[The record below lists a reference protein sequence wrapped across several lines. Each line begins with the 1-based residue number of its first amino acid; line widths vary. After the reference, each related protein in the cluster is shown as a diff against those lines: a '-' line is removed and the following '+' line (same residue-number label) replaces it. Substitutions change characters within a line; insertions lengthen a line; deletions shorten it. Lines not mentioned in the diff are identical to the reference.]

1 MSFLSGIK
9 NFIKTEILGVQE
21 TDTKNQVA
29 AKKDTTPV
37 IECETEAPVDKLEK
51 KNTKNSVQSVKTQ
64 KGMSRKA
71 MEATIENTPSEH
83 IDIKKMLRKGL
94 IERVTGMTK
103 DDFDKLTPQQK
114 NRVVMAIKTSV
125 EKFDELQEQGKI
137 SKKADLE
144 EIVTSFA
151 QILAEALNNGEV
163 KNAKEFEKAM
173 GDVFDN
179 FGKDFE
185 KKSRKEQRRIIKEH
199 RLAEDKKMRA
209 EIAKIDKNLSK
220 EERAAEE
227 AKIRNK
233 YGHIR
238 KGRFVDITAQCDS
251 KTAVNSLVILDS
263 KDLQYGAKTVLATRC
278 NAEERTATADY
289 AEYSVTKNIIADYK
303 EIGDDVNG
311 DVLEGYTQ
319 TFMEQKSANAVKA
332 YQTDYVKDRDNYETA
347 LAKQKRGEALTADE
361 QALLDTMK
369 PDYYTAT
376 AKGIGSGA
384 LNNVNMTNDEKA
396 EFISDW
402 QADAKKYSDYK
413 EVTQGVN
420 KQLETNPELKEIK
433 EKVVEYNQK
442 RENNVVKE
450 NANKPVETKTP
461 EHKTVA
467 FQNSFAE
474 SRKYVSGI
482 EKTHNVLKTETKTV
496 TKMKSEK
503 NTEKQEKYSKLNN
516 NTMVIAANIK
526 EEGMHKAIK
535 KYGADAIKVII
546 DNPSFKHLRSNLTT
560 IIRSYDLKS
569 LIDLTATCSD
579 SSFVFICEVVN
590 KDFVTKLK
598 ENREHTKGLC
608 FAAEKQVQDIEG
620 KYETV

>member
-29 AKKDTTPV
+29 AKKDTTTV

-137 SKKADLE
+137 SKKADIE

-151 QILAEALNNGEV
+151 QILAESLNSGEF
-163 KNAKEFEKAM
+163 KTPQEFEKAM
-173 GDVFDN
+173 GDFTEN
-179 FGKDFE
+179 FGKDFD
-185 KKSRKEQRRIIKEH
+185 KKSSKEQRRIIKAH
-199 RLAEDKKMRA
+199 RLADEKQMRA
-209 EIAKIDKNLSK
+209 ELDEVKNLPKS
-220 EERAAEE
+220 ERVAAEI
-227 AKIRNK
+227 KIRNRHN
-233 YGHIR
+233 HIR

-303 EIGDDVNG
+303 EIGDEVNSE
-311 DVLEGYTQ
+311 VLEGYTQ

-332 YQTDYVKDRDNYETA
+332 YQTDYVKDRNNYEAA
-347 LAKQKRGEALTADE
+347 LAKQKRGEALTAEE

-396 EFISDW
+396 EFISNW

-450 NANKPVETKTP
+450 NTNKPVETKTP

-482 EKTHNVLKTETKTV
+482 EKQSI
-496 TKMKSEK
+496 KSEAK
-503 NTEKQEKYSKLNN
+503 INSKVENKEVTTVQKEASTLNN
-516 NTMVIAANIK
+516 NSLVIAANIK
-526 EEGMHKAIK
+526 EEGIHKAIK

-590 KDFVTKLK
+590 KDFITKLK

-608 FAAEKQVQDIEG
+608 FAAERQVQDIEG

>member
-137 SKKADLE
+137 SKKADIE

-151 QILAEALNNGEV
+151 QILAESLNSGEF
-163 KNAKEFEKAM
+163 KTPQEFEKAM
-173 GDVFDN
+173 GDFTEN
-179 FGKDFE
+179 FGKDFD
-185 KKSRKEQRRIIKEH
+185 KKSSKEQRRIIKAH
-199 RLAEDKKMRA
+199 RLADEKQMRA
-209 EIAKIDKNLSK
+209 ELDEVKNLPKS
-220 EERAAEE
+220 ERVAAEI
-227 AKIRNK
+227 KIRNRHN
-233 YGHIR
+233 HIR

-303 EIGDDVNG
+303 EIGDEVNSE
-311 DVLEGYTQ
+311 VLEGYTQ

-332 YQTDYVKDRDNYETA
+332 YQTDYVKDRDNYEAA
-347 LAKQKRGEALTADE
+347 LAKQKRGEALTAE
-361 QALLDTMK
+361 EKALLDTMK

-396 EFISDW
+396 EFISNW

-450 NANKPVETKTP
+450 NTNKPVETKTP

-482 EKTHNVLKTETKTV
+482 EKQSI
-496 TKMKSEK
+496 KSEAK
-503 NTEKQEKYSKLNN
+503 INSKVENKEVTTVQKEASTLNN
-516 NTMVIAANIK
+516 NSLVIAANIK
-526 EEGMHKAIK
+526 EEGIHKAIK

-590 KDFVTKLK
+590 KDFITKLK

-608 FAAEKQVQDIEG
+608 FAAERQVQDIEG

>member
-51 KNTKNSVQSVKTQ
+51 KNTKNSVQSAKTQ

-151 QILAEALNNGEV
+151 QILAEALNSGEF
-163 KNAKEFEKAM
+163 KTPQEFEKAM
-173 GDVFDN
+173 GDFTEN
-179 FGKDFE
+179 FGKDFD
-185 KKSRKEQRRIIKEH
+185 KKSSKEQRRIIKEH
-199 RLAEDKKMRA
+199 RLADEKQMRA
-209 EIAKIDKNLSK
+209 ELEEVKNLPKS
-220 EERAAEE
+220 ERVAAEI
-227 AKIRNK
+227 KIRNRHN
-233 YGHIR
+233 HIR

-303 EIGDDVNG
+303 EIGDEVNSE
-311 DVLEGYTQ
+311 VLEGYTQ
-319 TFMEQKSANAVKA
+319 TFIEQKSANAVKA
-332 YQTDYVKDRDNYETA
+332 YQTDYVKDRDNYEAA
-347 LAKQKRGEALTADE
+347 LAKQKRGEALTAE
-361 QALLDTMK
+361 EKALLDTMK

-396 EFISDW
+396 EFISNW

-450 NANKPVETKTP
+450 NANKPVEIKTSDN
-461 EHKTVA
+461 KTVA

-482 EKTHNVLKTETKTV
+482 EKQPI
-496 TKMKSEK
+496 KSEVKTNSKVK
-503 NTEKQEKYSKLNN
+503 NKEVTTVPKEASTLNN
-516 NTMVIAANIK
+516 NSLVIAANIK
-526 EEGMHKAIK
+526 EEGIHKAIK

-590 KDFVTKLK
+590 KDFLTKLK

-608 FAAEKQVQDIEG
+608 FAAERQVQDIEG
-620 KYETV
+620 KYETI

>member
-51 KNTKNSVQSVKTQ
+51 KDTKNSVQSAKTQ

-103 DDFDKLTPQQK
+103 DDFHKLTPQQK

-137 SKKADLE
+137 SKKTDLE

-151 QILAEALNNGEV
+151 QILAESLNSGEF
-163 KNAKEFEKAM
+163 KTPQEFEKAM
-173 GDVFDN
+173 GDFTEN
-179 FGKDFE
+179 FGKDFD
-185 KKSRKEQRRIIKEH
+185 KKSSKEQRRIIKEH
-199 RLAEDKKMRA
+199 RLADEKQMRA
-209 EIAKIDKNLSK
+209 ELEEVKNLPKS
-220 EERAAEE
+220 ERVAAEI
-227 AKIRNK
+227 KIRNRHN
-233 YGHIR
+233 HIR

-263 KDLQYGAKTVLATRC
+263 KDLQYGAKTILATRC

-332 YQTDYVKDRDNYETA
+332 YQTDYVKDRDNYEAA
-347 LAKQKRGEALTADE
+347 LAKQKRGEALTAEE

-369 PDYYTAT
+369 LDYYTAT

-396 EFISDW
+396 EFISNW

-461 EHKTVA
+461 ENKTVA

-474 SRKYVSGI
+474 SRKYVSGF
-482 EKTHNVLKTETKTV
+482 
-496 TKMKSEK
+496 
-503 NTEKQEKYSKLNN
+503 EKQQIKPETRTTSKVKNEEVVVAKQQETSTLNN

-526 EEGMHKAIK
+526 EEGIHKAIK

>member
-29 AKKDTTPV
+29 AKKDTTTV

-137 SKKADLE
+137 SKKADIE

-151 QILAEALNNGEV
+151 QILAESLNSGEF
-163 KNAKEFEKAM
+163 KTPQEFEKAM
-173 GDVFDN
+173 GDFTEN
-179 FGKDFE
+179 FGKDFD
-185 KKSRKEQRRIIKEH
+185 KKSSKEQRRIIKAH
-199 RLAEDKKMRA
+199 RLADEKQMRA
-209 EIAKIDKNLSK
+209 ELDEVKNLPKS
-220 EERAAEE
+220 ERVAAEI
-227 AKIRNK
+227 KIRNRHN
-233 YGHIR
+233 HIR

-289 AEYSVTKNIIADYK
+289 AEYSVTKNLISDYK

-332 YQTDYVKDRDNYETA
+332 YQTDYVKDRDNYEAA
-347 LAKQKRGEALTADE
+347 LAKQKRGEALTAEE

-369 PDYYTAT
+369 SDYYTAT

-396 EFISDW
+396 EFISNW

-450 NANKPVETKTP
+450 NTNKPVETKTP

-482 EKTHNVLKTETKTV
+482 EKQSI
-496 TKMKSEK
+496 KSEAK
-503 NTEKQEKYSKLNN
+503 INSKVENKEVTTVQKEASTLNN
-516 NTMVIAANIK
+516 NSLVIAANIK
-526 EEGMHKAIK
+526 EEGIHKAIK

-590 KDFVTKLK
+590 KDFITKLK

-608 FAAEKQVQDIEG
+608 FAAERQVQDIEG

>member
-51 KNTKNSVQSVKTQ
+51 KNTKNSVQSAKTQ

-151 QILAEALNNGEV
+151 QILAESLNNGEF
-163 KNAKEFEKAM
+163 KTPQEFEKAM
-173 GDVFDN
+173 GDFTEN
-179 FGKDFE
+179 FGKDFD
-185 KKSRKEQRRIIKEH
+185 KKSSKEQRRIIKEH
-199 RLAEDKKMRA
+199 RLADEKQMRA
-209 EIAKIDKNLSK
+209 ELEEVKNLPKS
-220 EERAAEE
+220 ERVAAEI
-227 AKIRNK
+227 KIRNRHN
-233 YGHIR
+233 HIR

-289 AEYSVTKNIIADYK
+289 AKYSVTKNLISDYK
-303 EIGDDVNG
+303 EIGDEVNSE
-311 DVLEGYTQ
+311 VLEGYTQ

-332 YQTDYVKDRDNYETA
+332 YQTDYVKDRDNYEAA
-347 LAKQKRGEALTADE
+347 LAKQKRGEALTAEE

-396 EFISDW
+396 EFISNW

-450 NANKPVETKTP
+450 NTNKPVETKTP

-482 EKTHNVLKTETKTV
+482 EKQPI
-496 TKMKSEK
+496 KSEAKINSKVK
-503 NTEKQEKYSKLNN
+503 NKEVATVQKEASILNN
-516 NTMVIAANIK
+516 NSLVIAANIK
-526 EEGMHKAIK
+526 EEGIHKAIK

-590 KDFVTKLK
+590 KDFITKLK

-608 FAAEKQVQDIEG
+608 FAAERQVQDIEG

>member
-51 KNTKNSVQSVKTQ
+51 KNTKNSVQSAKTQ

-125 EKFDELQEQGKI
+125 EKFDELQKQGKI

-151 QILAEALNNGEV
+151 QILAEALNSGEF
-163 KNAKEFEKAM
+163 KTPQEFEKAM
-173 GDVFDN
+173 GDFTEN
-179 FGKDFE
+179 FGKDFD
-185 KKSRKEQRRIIKEH
+185 KKSSKEQRRIIKEH
-199 RLAEDKKMRA
+199 RLADEKQMRA
-209 EIAKIDKNLSK
+209 ELEEVKNLPKS
-220 EERAAEE
+220 ERVAAEI
-227 AKIRNK
+227 KIRNRHN
-233 YGHIR
+233 HIR

-303 EIGDDVNG
+303 EIGDEVNSE
-311 DVLEGYTQ
+311 VLEGYTQ

-332 YQTDYVKDRDNYETA
+332 YQTDYVKDRDNYEAA
-347 LAKQKRGEALTADE
+347 LAKQKRGEALTAEE

-396 EFISDW
+396 EFISNW

-450 NANKPVETKTP
+450 NANKPVETKTSDN
-461 EHKTVA
+461 KTVA
-467 FQNSFAE
+467 FQYSFAE

-482 EKTHNVLKTETKTV
+482 EKQPI
-496 TKMKSEK
+496 KSEVKTNSKVK
-503 NTEKQEKYSKLNN
+503 NKEVTTVQKEASKLNN
-516 NTMVIAANIK
+516 NSLVIAANIK
-526 EEGMHKAIK
+526 EEGIHKAIK

-608 FAAEKQVQDIEG
+608 FAAERQVQDIEG
-620 KYETV
+620 KYETI

>member
-1 MSFLSGIK
+1 MSFLNGIK

-125 EKFDELQEQGKI
+125 EKFDELQEQGTI

-151 QILAEALNNGEV
+151 QILAESVNNGEF
-163 KNAKEFEKAM
+163 KTPQEFEKAM
-173 GDVFDN
+173 GDFTEN
-179 FGKDFE
+179 FGKDFD
-185 KKSRKEQRRIIKEH
+185 KKSSKEQRRIIKEH
-199 RLAEDKKMRA
+199 RLADEKQMRA
-209 EIAKIDKNLSK
+209 ELEEVKNLPKS
-220 EERAAEE
+220 ERVAAEI
-227 AKIRNK
+227 KIRNRHN
-233 YGHIR
+233 HIR

-311 DVLEGYTQ
+311 EVLEGYTQ

-332 YQTDYVKDRDNYETA
+332 YQTDYVKDRDNYEAA
-347 LAKQKRGEALTADE
+347 LAKQKRGEALTAEE

-369 PDYYTAT
+369 PDY
-376 AKGIGSGA
+376 
-384 LNNVNMTNDEKA
+384 
-396 EFISDW
+396 
-402 QADAKKYSDYK
+402 
-413 EVTQGVN
+413 
-420 KQLETNPELKEIK
+420 
-433 EKVVEYNQK
+433 
-442 RENNVVKE
+442 
-450 NANKPVETKTP
+450 
-461 EHKTVA
+461 
-467 FQNSFAE
+467 
-474 SRKYVSGI
+474 
-482 EKTHNVLKTETKTV
+482 
-496 TKMKSEK
+496 
-503 NTEKQEKYSKLNN
+503 
-516 NTMVIAANIK
+516 
-526 EEGMHKAIK
+526 
-535 KYGADAIKVII
+535 
-546 DNPSFKHLRSNLTT
+546 
-560 IIRSYDLKS
+560 
-569 LIDLTATCSD
+569 
-579 SSFVFICEVVN
+579 
-590 KDFVTKLK
+590 
-598 ENREHTKGLC
+598 
-608 FAAEKQVQDIEG
+608 
-620 KYETV
+620 

>member
-151 QILAEALNNGEV
+151 QILAESLNNGEF
-163 KNAKEFEKAM
+163 KTPQEFEKAM
-173 GDVFDN
+173 GDFTEN
-179 FGKDFE
+179 FGKDFD
-185 KKSRKEQRRIIKEH
+185 KKSSKEQRRIIKEH
-199 RLAEDKKMRA
+199 RLADEKQMRA
-209 EIAKIDKNLSK
+209 ELEEVKNLPKS
-220 EERAAEE
+220 ERVAAEI
-227 AKIRNK
+227 KIRNRHN
-233 YGHIR
+233 HIR
-238 KGRFVDITAQCDS
+238 KGRFVDISAQCDS

-263 KDLQYGAKTVLATRC
+263 KDLQYGAKTLLATRC

-303 EIGDDVNG
+303 EIGDEVNSE
-311 DVLEGYTQ
+311 VLEGYTQ

-332 YQTDYVKDRDNYETA
+332 YQTDYVKDRDNYEAA
-347 LAKQKRGEALTADE
+347 LAKQKRGEALTAE
-361 QALLDTMK
+361 EKALLDTMK

-396 EFISDW
+396 EFISNW

-450 NANKPVETKTP
+450 NTNKPVETKTSDN
-461 EHKTVA
+461 KTVA

-482 EKTHNVLKTETKTV
+482 EKQSI
-496 TKMKSEK
+496 KSEAKINSKVK
-503 NTEKQEKYSKLNN
+503 NKEVTIVQKEASTLNN
-516 NTMVIAANIK
+516 NSLVIAANIK
-526 EEGMHKAIK
+526 EEGIHKAIK

-590 KDFVTKLK
+590 KDFITKLK

-608 FAAEKQVQDIEG
+608 FAAERQVQDIEG

>member
-1 MSFLSGIK
+1 MSFLNGIK

-51 KNTKNSVQSVKTQ
+51 KNTKNSVQSAKTQ

-125 EKFDELQEQGKI
+125 EKFDELQKQGKI

-151 QILAEALNNGEV
+151 QILAEALNSGEF
-163 KNAKEFEKAM
+163 KTPQEFEKAM
-173 GDVFDN
+173 GDFTEN
-179 FGKDFE
+179 FGKDFD
-185 KKSRKEQRRIIKEH
+185 KKSSKEQRRIIKEH
-199 RLAEDKKMRA
+199 RLADEKQMRA
-209 EIAKIDKNLSK
+209 ELEEVKNLPKS
-220 EERAAEE
+220 ERVAAEI
-227 AKIRNK
+227 KIRNRHN
-233 YGHIR
+233 HIR

-311 DVLEGYTQ
+311 EVLEGYTQ

-332 YQTDYVKDRDNYETA
+332 YQTDYVKDRDNYEAA
-347 LAKQKRGEALTADE
+347 LAKQKRGEALTAEE

-396 EFISDW
+396 EFISNW

-450 NANKPVETKTP
+450 NANKPVETKTSDN
-461 EHKTVA
+461 KTVA

-482 EKTHNVLKTETKTV
+482 EKQPI
-496 TKMKSEK
+496 KSEVKTNSKVK
-503 NTEKQEKYSKLNN
+503 NKEVTTVQKEASILNN
-516 NTMVIAANIK
+516 NSLVIAANIK
-526 EEGMHKAIK
+526 EEGIHKTIK

-608 FAAEKQVQDIEG
+608 FAAERQVQDIEG